1 MIVLVGESASGK
13 STIERNL
20 STMGL
25 NRVISYTTRPKRE
38 NETDGVDYHYIT
50 KDEFRSKLKEGFF
63 AEHTSY
69 RDWYYGSAVED
80 CTDDNVIVAN
90 PHGLRQL
97 NKMPNINV
105 ISFYVKA
112 PERVRLIRML
122 NRSDDIL
129 ECFRR
134 IFSDQGVFQNIE
146 EETTYTLDGCS
157 SIDELCKEIVN
168 LSSKE
173 MTNAINL

>member
-13 STIERNL
+13 STIEREL
-20 STMGL
+20 STIGF

-38 NETDGVDYHYIT
+38 NESDGIDYHFIT
-50 KDEFRSKLKEGFF
+50 KMDFEERLRDRFF
-63 AEHTSY
+63 AEHTKY
-69 RDWYYGSAVED
+69 RDWYYGSAVRD
-80 CTDDNVIVAN
+80 CTNDKVIVAN

-97 NKMPNINV
+97 NKMSNINV
-105 ISFYVKA
+105 TSFYIKA

-122 NRSDDIL
+122 NRSDDII

-146 EETTYTLDGCS
+146 EETTYILDGCKT
-157 SIDELCKEIVN
+157 IDELCREIV
-168 LSSKE
+168 KIIDKGIDE
-173 MTNAINL
+173 